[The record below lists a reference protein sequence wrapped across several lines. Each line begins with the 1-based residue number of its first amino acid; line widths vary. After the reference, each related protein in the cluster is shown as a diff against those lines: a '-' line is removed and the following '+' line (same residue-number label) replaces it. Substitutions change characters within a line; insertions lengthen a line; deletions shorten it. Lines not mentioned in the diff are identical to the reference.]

1 MFFMAVTPD
10 WRLITTTVCF
20 QLLLVSDIYS
30 SRASTGTKLVEHE
43 RQWIVVEYVSWRK
56 GQQAI
61 YYFWKF
67 ITFINSENCIKTN

>member
-30 SRASTGTKLVEHE
+30 SRASAGSKLVVEQE
-43 RQWIVVEYVSWRK
+43 RE
-56 GQQAI
+56 
-61 YYFWKF
+61 
-67 ITFINSENCIKTN
+67 SE